1 MKGKDLYFRQTL
13 TNLVECLSENL
24 RETKYKAFS
33 QLKSSA
39 IMLTHQH
46 STFVKLLH
54 KFEHKSRYL
63 YFKRWHRQSL
73 AIESAKAIRLIRDER
88 KARLVKKLLNLYCR
102 VHLRYGLGKWLKK
115 AKAVKEYA
123 QRNRAVGC
131 IKVV

>member
-1 MKGKDLYFRQTL
+1 
-13 TNLVECLSENL
+13 LVECLSENL

-54 KFEHKSRYL
+54 KFELKSRYL

-73 AIESAKAIRLIRDER
+73 AIESAKAIQLIRDQH
-88 KARLVKKLLNLYCR
+88 KSRLVKKLLNHYCR
-102 VHLRYGLGKWLKK
+102 IHLRYGLGKWLKK
-115 AKAVKEYA
+115 VKAINEA
-123 QRNRAVGC
+123 ASRNRAKGIV
-131 IKVV
+131 KVVR

>member
-1 MKGKDLYFRQTL
+1 M
-13 TNLVECLSENL
+13 VECLSENL

-73 AIESAKAIRLIRDER
+73 AIESAKAIQLIRDQH
-88 KARLVKKLLNLYCR
+88 KSRLVKKLLNHYCR
-102 VHLRYGLGKWLKK
+102 IHLRYGLGKWLKK
-115 AKAVKEYA
+115 VKAVNEAASK
-123 QRNRAVGC
+123 NRDKGIV
-131 IKVV
+131 KVVR